1 MDDDYLQ
8 GVSHELESFRGTMK
22 LTIDGPCA
30 ELKKKA
36 TILPV
41 KYFDEKSTNYLE
53 YCKDIELIFRES
65 TRHIAHFVSK

>member
-1 MDDDYLQ
+1 
-8 GVSHELESFRGTMK
+8 MK